1 MERNIFRGLITVM
14 KVNYKS
20 QGISAREPLF
30 KVRCNKTEV
39 LLSANAAAGGV
50 KTPAEGVDG

>member
-1 MERNIFRGLITVM
+1 MKRNIFRGLISKM
-14 KVNYKS
+14 KVNHKS

-30 KVRCNKTEV
+30 KARCNKSEA